1 MNINNNLHSH
11 KYYKNLV
18 EKLNISKSEPKP
30 SVKKFD
36 IIMHHNV
43 SNFKALLN
51 SYHQNLEKK
60 NQKVELKQHESESIK
75 IITQLYTTVLHRSPD
90 NDGLKHWVD
99 KYNNGM
105 SIASIKYIMM
115 NSKEGKKVR
124 EYINRKKN
132 APVTNKYHNYGF
144 KTIW

>member
-1 MNINNNLHSH
+1 
-11 KYYKNLV
+11 
-18 EKLNISKSEPKP
+18 
-30 SVKKFD
+30 
-36 IIMHHNV
+36 MHHNV

-75 IITQLYTTVLHRSPD
+75 IITQLYRTVLHRSPD
-90 NDGLKHWVD
+90 NNGLKHWVD

-115 NSKEGKKVR
+115 NSKEGKQVQRTINPKKDTSVR
-124 EYINRKKN
+124 NRYI
-132 APVTNKYHNYGF
+132 NYGF